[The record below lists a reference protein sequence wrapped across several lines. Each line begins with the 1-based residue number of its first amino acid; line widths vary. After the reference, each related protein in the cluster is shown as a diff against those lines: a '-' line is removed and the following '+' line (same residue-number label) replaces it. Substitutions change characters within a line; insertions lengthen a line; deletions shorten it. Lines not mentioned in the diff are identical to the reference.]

1 MKYYY
6 YGSGS
11 CSTGELG
18 ANEMQ
23 HESPPVRRYGE
34 LVIEEDT
41 IYEIDEAC
49 LNCQKKRKKS
59 Q

>member
-6 YGSGS
+6 YGSDAYLKG
-11 CSTGELG
+11 GLR

-23 HESPPVRRYGE
+23 KEDSPIRKFGE
-34 LVIEEDT
+34 LIIEEDT

-49 LNCQKKRKKS
+49 LDCQKKRENCE
-59 Q
+59 